1 MKKIIILIYCCLTV
15 SYNNISLSQSY
26 KTESKSCGS
35 CYKAV
40 SINSRIGDYCPH
52 CGVRWGYEN
61 TTKSSKKSY
70 EYSSPTYNYPVYTPY
85 DNNSIPSIGTV
96 YSNSNLRNF
105 PSKNSSVVT
114 VIPAYSSFD
123 IIESHGSWY
132 YIRYTKISLSIYG
145 NNKEFEGY
153 IHKSLVR

>member
-1 MKKIIILIYCCLTV
+1 MKKKLLLMFCYVIV
-15 SYNNISLSQSY
+15 SINNISLSQTY

-61 TTKSSKKSY
+61 TTKSAKKTY
-70 EYSSPTYNYPVYTPY
+70 EYSSPTYNYPTYSPY
-85 DNNSIPSIGTV
+85 DNYSTTSIGTV
-96 YSNSNLRNF
+96 FSNSNLRSF

-123 IIESHGSWY
+123 IIDRQGSWY
-132 YIRYTKISLSIYG
+132 YVKYTKISLSIYG
-145 NNKEFEGY
+145 SNKEYEGY

>member
-1 MKKIIILIYCCLTV
+1 MKKIIFLMFCYINIYN
-15 SYNNISLSQSY
+15 NNISLSQTY

-40 SINSRIGDYCPH
+40 SINSSIGDYCPH

-61 TTKSSKKSY
+61 TTKSTKK
-70 EYSSPTYNYPVYTPY
+70 TYNYPTYSPY
-85 DNNSIPSIGTV
+85 DKYTIPSIGTV
-96 YSNSNLRNF
+96 YSNSNLRSF
-105 PSKNSSVVT
+105 PSRNSSVVT

-123 IIESHGSWY
+123 IIERQGSWY
-132 YIRYTKISLSIYG
+132 YVKYTKISLSIYG
-145 NNKEFEGY
+145 SNKEYEGY

>member
-1 MKKIIILIYCCLTV
+1 MKKILLLMFCYVIV
-15 SYNNISLSQSY
+15 SINNISLSQTY

-61 TTKSSKKSY
+61 TTKSAKKTY
-70 EYSSPTYNYPVYTPY
+70 EYSSPTYNYPTYSPY
-85 DNNSIPSIGTV
+85 DNYSTTSIGTV
-96 YSNSNLRNF
+96 FSNSNLRSF

-114 VIPAYSSFD
+114 VIP
-123 IIESHGSWY
+123 
-132 YIRYTKISLSIYG
+132 
-145 NNKEFEGY
+145 
-153 IHKSLVR
+153 V